1 MSKIIINKK
10 LNMEYDTE
18 NPDLTNRILDLYK
31 RCIDNKNIS
40 RDIIDNLFEC
50 VRFVLTYNLKT
61 SDGIPH
67 TKTIDSE
74 YADVLEFV
82 GTNFLEKGLDPGYC
96 QSIINALNDIKE
108 KNNNIGV
115 YEIMANKTTT
125 KKENGKSKEGKIIVT
140 TREEAEKEKAD
151 KNMQD
156 ILNEQENI
164 IKEEINETVLDDE
177 VKETMKT
184 IIDMIEEGNLDNIIE
199 YLCKDISTKAG
210 KEKLKIE
217 LVGKAGEFA
226 TKNGIPMSDLSKE
239 QIKEFVINSV
249 LGEEITELKNFL
261 NELSI
266 EELNM
271 VISNDDEFV
280 KMVEYL
286 LGEEFVQTLKDKSNS
301 EPLVERV
308 RRYSK
313 AIKDEYTRKYFISKS
328 LSRGVIDL
336 DEYRT
341 IKEKSELF
349 KYLYEGLLHEDGEIK
364 DINGEVIE
372 TLYSYYGVI

>member
-50 VRFVLTYNLKT
+50 VRFILTYNLKT

-67 TKTIDSE
+67 TKNIDSE

-125 KKENGKSKEGKIIVT
+125 KKETTKTKEGKLIVT

-156 ILNEQENI
+156 ILNEQESI
-164 IKEEINETVLDDE
+164 IEEEINGSRFVDE
-177 VKETMKT
+177 FKELMKKY
-184 IIDMIEEGNLDNIIE
+184 IDMIEEGNLDKIIDVA
-199 YLCKDISTKAG
+199 CNDVATKAG
-210 KEKLKIE
+210 KEKMKIE

-226 TKNGIPMSDLSKE
+226 TKNGVAINELSKE
-239 QIKEFVINSV
+239 QIKEFVINYV
-249 LGEEITELKNFL
+249 ICDEITQLKNVL
-261 NELSI
+261 NGLSI
-266 EELNM
+266 EGLHSIMTNNEYVN
-271 VISNDDEFV
+271 VF
-280 KMVEYL
+280 EYL
-286 LGEEFVQTLKDKSNS
+286 LGEKYIQDPKDKSNS
-301 EPLVERV
+301 EPLVDKV

-328 LSRGVIDL
+328 LSRGVMDL

-349 KYLYEGLLHEDGEIK
+349 NYLYEGLLHEDGEIK

-372 TLYSYYGVI
+372 TLYSYYGLI

>member
-40 RDIIDNLFEC
+40 RDIIENLFEC

-61 SDGIPH
+61 SEGIPH

-74 YADVLEFV
+74 YPDVLEFV

-108 KNNNIGV
+108 KNDNIGV

-125 KKENGKSKEGKIIVT
+125 KKETAKTKEGKLIVT
-140 TREEAEKEKAD
+140 TREEAEKEKAN

-156 ILNEQENI
+156 ILNEQESI
-164 IKEEINETVLDDE
+164 IEEEINGSGFIDE
-177 VKETMKT
+177 LKELVKKY
-184 IIDMIEEGNLDNIIE
+184 IDMIEEGNLDKIIDVA
-199 YLCKDISTKAG
+199 CNDAATKAG
-210 KEKLKIE
+210 KEKMKIE
-217 LVGKAGEFA
+217 LVGRAGEFA
-226 TKNGIPMSDLSKE
+226 TKNGVAINELSKE
-239 QIKEFVINSV
+239 QIKEFVINYV
-249 LGEEITELKNFL
+249 FCDELTQLKNVL
-261 NELSI
+261 NGLSI
-266 EELNM
+266 EGLNSIM
-271 VISNDDEFV
+271 TNNEYVNVF
-280 KMVEYL
+280 EYL
-286 LGEEFVQTLKDKSNS
+286 LGEKYIQDLKDKSNS
-301 EPLVERV
+301 EPLVDKV

-328 LSRGVIDL
+328 LSRAEIDL
-336 DEYRT
+336 NEYMI

-349 KYLYEGLLHEDGEIK
+349 NYLYEGLLHEDGEIK